1 MKKGGIVPGVST
13 RLPRART
20 GGVIYHAAACA
31 THTKKTIHV
40 RNIVVTRQP
49 FIFPARAMVLCAL
62 LALPAVSQAASERS
76 GVFKNLQGEVSVIRA
91 GKSLPAASGG
101 GLMEGDRVVTGAK
114 GAASLI
120 LKDGT
125 VLTVGP
131 NSSVD
136 LTHYIYDT
144 TSQNGSVLVNLIQG
158 TVRMVTGIMGK
169 TNPELIKITTPTS
182 VVGVRGTDFIVEA
195 TQ

>member
-1 MKKGGIVPGVST
+1 MTHYATTPPT
-13 RLPRART
+13 RALL
-20 GGVIYHAAACA
+20 
-31 THTKKTIHV
+31 
-40 RNIVVTRQP
+40 
-49 FIFPARAMVLCAL
+49 LCAL
-62 LALPAVSQAASERS
+62 LTLPALGQAANERS
-76 GVFKNLQGEVSVIRA
+76 GVFKNLEGEVSVIRA

-114 GAASLI
+114 GAASVI

-131 NSSVD
+131 NASMD
-136 LTHYIYDT
+136 LTHYAYDP

-169 TNPELIKITTPTS
+169 TNPELIKVTTPTS